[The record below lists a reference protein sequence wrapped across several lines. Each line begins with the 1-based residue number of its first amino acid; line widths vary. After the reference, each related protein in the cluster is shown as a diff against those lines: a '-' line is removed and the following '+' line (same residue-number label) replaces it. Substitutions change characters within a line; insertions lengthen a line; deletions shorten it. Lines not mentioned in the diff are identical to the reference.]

1 VKLLLDEMF
10 PVALAEQLRAR
21 GHDAVS
27 VHESEFVRLR
37 AAPDRD
43 VFMAALASDRA
54 LVTENVA
61 DFIPLEA
68 AALAE
73 GRPVPRMVL
82 TTDRQ
87 FPRGEPRTF
96 GRLVTA
102 IDALVRETQDLY
114 GSIFLRRR

>member
-1 VKLLLDEMF
+1 MF

-21 GHDAVS
+21 GHDVVS
-27 VHESEFVRLR
+27 VHEGEFARLR

-43 VFMAALASDRA
+43 LFMAALASDRA
-54 LVTENVA
+54 LVTENVS

-73 GRPVPRMVL
+73 GRPVPRMIL

-87 FPRGEPRTF
+87 FPRGQPRTF

-102 IDALVRETQDLY
+102 IDALMRETPNLA
-114 GSIFLRRR
+114 GSIFLPRR